1 MANKLRIGQFSDSFL
16 PIVDGVGRV
25 VYNYCSTLG
34 NKGQEVVA
42 VCPMED
48 MGYRGNYPF
57 EIIDYYS
64 TTLPTPSL
72 DLSLFSLGFFS
83 PHEHASWVIAVCPY
97 F

>member
-1 MANKLRIGQFSDSFL
+1 METKLKIGQFSDSFL

-25 VYNYCSTLG
+25 VFNYCNTLG
-34 NKGQEVVA
+34 NMGQEVVA

-64 TTLPTPSL
+64 TTVPTTAYNAGIPVT
-72 DLSLFSLGFFS
+72 DIHFNN
-83 PHEHASWVIAVCPY
+83 
-97 F
+97 